1 MASLYLS
8 IAGLCAKLDV
18 SDDTLR
24 RHYLYAPGFP
34 APVIGNRWKESEV
47 EEWLD
52 SNRVLPKVRR
62 RKSGN
67 KSASSAGRGVRSSG
81 QAP

>member
-1 MASLYLS
+1 MASNYLS

-34 APVIGNRWKESEV
+34 VAVIGNRWKETEV
-47 EEWLD
+47 EAWLD
-52 SNRVLPKVRR
+52 ANRALPKVQR

-67 KSASSAGRGVRSSG
+67 RSKGSSSRGARSSA